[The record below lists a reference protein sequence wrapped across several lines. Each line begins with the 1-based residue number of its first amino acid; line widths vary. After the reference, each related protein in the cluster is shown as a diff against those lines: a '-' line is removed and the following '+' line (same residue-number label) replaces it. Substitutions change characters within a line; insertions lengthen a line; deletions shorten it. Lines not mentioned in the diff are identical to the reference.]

1 MYVYKKY
8 KQVLQC
14 PRMFFEVVEGLLLY
28 QNVLNEQPNK
38 SNEDWNDK
46 EIIIKIVITNYNIW
60 IYCK

>member
-38 SNEDWNDK
+38 SNE
-46 EIIIKIVITNYNIW
+46 E
-60 IYCK
+60 